1 MFRLENIHF
10 LYGLAAIPLLVLLF
24 IWMQLWKTRA
34 LKKFGDTE
42 IVNQLITEASNVKP
56 VLKIIILSV
65 AFLFLIIGIVNPQ
78 VGSKLEEVKREGAD
92 IIIALD
98 VSNSM
103 KAEDIAPN
111 RLEKAKQAIQKLIDR
126 LQGDRIGM
134 IVFAGQAY
142 VQLPIT
148 TDYAAAKLFLGNID
162 TDIVPTQGTA
172 IGSAIDLAI
181 ESFGSEDGKNK
192 AIIIISDGENHEDD
206 AVKAAQAAAEKGITV
221 HTIGMGSPLG
231 VPIPIYKNKVQI
243 GYKKDKEGNTV
254 ITKLN
259 EQALQEIA
267 SGGNGTYVHASNSD
281 IGLNAI
287 LDEVKKLE
295 KKQFESKLF
304 TDYDD
309 KFYYFIA
316 IALLLFVSELLIS
329 ERKSKWFA
337 QLNLFNETHPS

>member
-1 MFRLENIHF
+1 MFRLENIEY
-10 LYGLAAIPLLVLLF
+10 LYALAAIPLLIILF
-24 IWMQLWKTRA
+24 IVMQLWKKKA
-34 LKKFGDTE
+34 LKQFGE
-42 IVNQLITEASNVKP
+42 GIIVNQLITDASKVKP
-56 VLKIIILSV
+56 VLKFILLML
-65 AFLFLIIGIVNPQ
+65 AFFFLIIGIVNPQ
-78 VGSKLEEVKREGAD
+78 VGSKLEEVKRLGAD

-103 KAEDIAPN
+103 KAEDLSPN
-111 RLEKAKQAIQKLIDR
+111 RLEKAKQSIQKLIDK

-162 TDIVPTQGTA
+162 TDIIPTQGTA

-181 ESFGSEDGKNK
+181 ESFGPEDGKNK

-206 AVKAAQAAAEKGITV
+206 AIKAAQAAAEKSIV
-221 HTIGMGSPLG
+221 IHTIGMGSVIG
-231 VPIPIYKNKVQI
+231 SPIPIYKNKVQI
-243 GYKKDKEGNTV
+243 GYKKDKEGSTV

-267 SGGNGTYVHASNSD
+267 FAGNGTYVHASNSD

-295 KKQFESKLF
+295 KKQFESKMY

-309 KFYYFIA
+309 KFYYFILA
-316 IALLLFVSELLIS
+316 ALALLITEFLIS
-329 ERKSKWFA
+329 ERKSKLLER
-337 QLNLFNETHPS
+337 LNLFGEQN